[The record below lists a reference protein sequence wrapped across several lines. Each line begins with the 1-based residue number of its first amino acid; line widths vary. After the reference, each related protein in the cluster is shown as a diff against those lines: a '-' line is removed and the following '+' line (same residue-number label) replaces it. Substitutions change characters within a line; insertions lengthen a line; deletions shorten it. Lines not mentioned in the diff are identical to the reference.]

1 MSLGTVFVSH
11 KHKDKEIA
19 KVIGDFMKDA
29 SGNRIDI
36 YLSSDPRYKGT
47 RAGESLPQELDK
59 AITKSGV
66 VILVYTG
73 KSAKVDWEYCIYEC
87 AFAHS
92 RGIRVI
98 ILQCVDDAPAPFL
111 STVRT
116 LVADKANVYKFVKDF
131 LTSSDFLRDQKEPIT
146 AFSPDDPDV
155 KAKTK
160 VETPMFLI
168 ANCVSVLF
176 PHLIR
181 CGCLSFCP
189 PYKLPRVR

>member
-1 MSLGTVFVSH
+1 MSLGTVFISH

-73 KSAKVDWEYCIYEC
+73 KSAKSGLGVLYLRVCHC
-87 AFAHS
+87 PRTRHS
-92 RGIRVI
+92 GHH
-98 ILQCVDDAPAPFL
+98 
-111 STVRT
+111 
-116 LVADKANVYKFVKDF
+116 
-131 LTSSDFLRDQKEPIT
+131 IT
-146 AFSPDDPDV
+146 
-155 KAKTK
+155 
-160 VETPMFLI
+160 M
-168 ANCVSVLF
+168 
-176 PHLIR
+176 R
-181 CGCLSFCP
+181 
-189 PYKLPRVR
+189 R